1 MGRNYHRSS
10 KVLNYSKNESNEIFL
25 AKRNLLFPIEGG
37 AEGKVSIKNVIS
49 RLVKFLKSIIDQT
62 FIRQSCY
69 DIKINFV

>member
-10 KVLNYSKNESNEIFL
+10 KVLNYSKNESDETFL
-25 AKRNLLFPIEGG
+25 AKKKTIEGG
-37 AEGKVSIKNVIS
+37 AERKISIKNIIS
-49 RLVKFLKSIIDQT
+49 RLIKFLKSTINQT